1 MSPGIKRV
9 KSLQDKKVRSA
20 YVFRLILLVTRLDV
34 TVYVVRSNVFVSC
47 HDDLQRGSAPSDS
60 AAFR

>member
-1 MSPGIKRV
+1 M